1 MNKNAI
7 HEELDEYLGSVL
19 PNYSSKHRF
28 ENEITATF
36 ELGGKKVVSSVSY
49 SENAD
54 TQELVYFS
62 VDLKIT
68 DNIKDFFKAI
78 EELNYFKITK
88 ELQLFYEMANEK
100 INGML
105 FTFSN
110 EFELQ
115 SIMLMDQSYDRN
127 KRVFKSE
134 VETMLLTHQL
144 NEQDFIDLKIAEH
157 INLEDNFVSDAINLR
172 IPDYDDTTKEIVF
185 FLDKFRKHDLKSLY
199 ISKNKAK
206 KDAIDQFTTAL
217 TATGIDYTSE
227 LKYDDTLLVK
237 CHTRSFGYNFRI
249 NCICNKSIDGFDITF
264 KTEYQNLNNINSFN
278 YLLQITQNDHLYT
291 AFKQLIIKAHKLN
304 RPVESINLH
313 LNPDLSFNRIYLNIA
328 SISPII
334 YNYYAL
340 KNTGDNEDILWI
352 KYLYGYHKD
361 LIDAQNFEFFNEA
374 NLTES
379 TEDYSNVIK
388 DYQENKEDLMLLIKM
403 RTI

>member
-7 HEELDEYLGSVL
+7 HEELDDYLSSIL

-49 SENAD
+49 NENAE
-54 TQELVYFS
+54 TKELVYFS

-78 EELNYFKITK
+78 DELNYFKITK
-88 ELQLFYEMANEK
+88 ELHLFYEMANEK

-105 FTFSN
+105 FTFSPD
-110 EFELQ
+110 FELQ
-115 SIMLMDQSYDRN
+115 SIMLMDESYDRH
-127 KRVFKSE
+127 KRIFKSE
-134 VETMLLTHQL
+134 VENLLITHQL

-157 INLEDNFVSDAINLR
+157 MNLDDNFVSDAINLR
-172 IPDYDDTTKEIVF
+172 IPDYVDKTKEIVF
-185 FLDKFRKHDLKSLY
+185 FLEQFRKHNLKFLH

-206 KDAIDQFTTAL
+206 KEALEHFTTAL
-217 TATGIDYTSE
+217 TATGLLFTSE
-227 LKYDDTLLVK
+227 LKYEDTLLVK
-237 CHTRSFGYNFRI
+237 CHSQSFGYNFRI
-249 NCICNKSIDGFDITF
+249 NCICNKDLDGFDITL
-264 KTEYQNLNNINSFN
+264 KTEYHNLNNISSFN
-278 YLLQITQNDHLYT
+278 YLLQISKNAHLCP
-291 AFKQLIIKAHKLN
+291 AFQQLILKAQELN
-304 RPVESINLH
+304 RPVESINIH
-313 LNPDLSFNRIYLNIA
+313 INPDLSFNRIYLNIA
-328 SISPII
+328 TNNPIT
-334 YNYYAL
+334 YNYYSL

-361 LIDAQNFEFFNEA
+361 LIDAQDFEYFNEY
-374 NLTES
+374 NLTEA

-388 DYQENKEDLMLLIKM
+388 DYEMNKENLMLLIKM